1 MPWIDP
7 NFDQVVRAD
16 LLVVGD
22 VTSSTPV
29 VTQVRVEHGLTGA
42 VANQT
47 VAIHRAAMVGRGH
60 ESDTAQPGRY
70 LFVGIRRA
78 DGQFA
83 GITDSYWHHPFSDP
97 ERIYMGIRDPFTR
110 SHVPLTTLGE
120 VVASTR
126 DRGIAIQTMTKQLAL
141 LNETPVS
148 ATQPFEV
155 HTQIIALE
163 IHATLWAQTEA
174 DARAC
179 ARFLASPY
187 YQVRWSA
194 ARAAAGLTDILVDH
208 LTREDTPPVQSAI
221 VDALRGRITGAHV
234 PALRARLPALH
245 DQDILLS
252 KNIMNPAFNKLRS
265 PRHALAELLG

>member
-1 MPWIDP
+1 VPWLDP

-16 LLVVGD
+16 LLVVGN
-22 VTSSTPV
+22 VTSSTPA
-29 VTQVRVEHGLTGA
+29 VTHVQVEHGLAGA
-42 VANQT
+42 VAGQT
-47 VAIHRAAMVGRGH
+47 VAIHRAAVIGH
-60 ESDTAQPGRY
+60 GHANDTAPPGRY
-70 LFVGIRRA
+70 LFVGARRA
-78 DGQFA
+78 DGEFA

-110 SHVPLTTLGE
+110 SHVPLATLAE

-126 DRGIAIQTMTKQLAL
+126 DRAFAIQTMAKQLAL
-141 LNETPVS
+141 LEGTPVA

-163 IHATLWAQTEA
+163 IHATLWPQTEA

-179 ARFLASPY
+179 ARFLASPH

-194 ARAAAGLTDILVDH
+194 ARAAAALTDVLVDH
-208 LTREDTPPVQSAI
+208 LMREDAPPVQSSI
-221 VDALRGRITGAHV
+221 VDALRGRITSAHV

-245 DQDILLS
+245 DEDILLS

>member
-1 MPWIDP
+1 MPWLDP
-7 NFDQVVRAD
+7 NFDQVIRAD
-16 LLVVGD
+16 LLVVGN
-22 VTSSTPV
+22 VTSSTPL
-29 VTQVRVEHGLTGA
+29 VTHVQVEHGLAGA
-42 VANQT
+42 VAGQS
-47 VAIHRAAMVGRGH
+47 VAIYRAPILGRGH
-60 ESDTAQPGRY
+60 ENDTAQPGRY
-70 LFVGIRRA
+70 LFVGLRRP

-110 SHVPLTTLGE
+110 SHVPLATLAD

-126 DRGIAIQTMTKQLAL
+126 DRAFAIHTMAKQLAL
-141 LNETPVS
+141 LEATPVA

-163 IHATLWAQTEA
+163 IHATLWPETEA

-179 ARFLASPY
+179 ARFLASPH

-194 ARAAAGLTDILVDH
+194 ARAAAALTDVLVDH
-208 LTREDTPPVQSAI
+208 LMREDAPPVQSSI
-221 VDALRGRITGAHV
+221 VDALRGRITAAHV

-245 DQDILLS
+245 DEDILLS